1 MVENAHRSSTAVLM
15 RLSRLRTWPASI
27 PAAAWMVAPILVFSA
42 MLRFADVSKRGLVYW
57 DEGKF
62 ALEGIRLQSVLG
74 HLCCGGA
81 SQVAGKAVGTA
92 KPTHALLIALAY
104 GALGVHDYSPLLL
117 NATASVLEVAVL
129 YALARHFFG
138 SGTALLAAL
147 FLGVSQ
153 YDVIYAR
160 SALSES
166 DANLVFL
173 GGVLVWSYGRRYE
186 PQQRAWLCTD
196 RLIYPAMAGTLMGVA
211 FTINYRLLVYIVA
224 IVGLDLMWGRHQRE
238 RRRTIGAVS
247 VWAGTLLLAPILWEV
262 IGLLF
267 QAHGTIIFRN
277 EISRLPTSYFQEV
290 FYQLHGGRQSVFR
303 FSPFIYLE
311 WYIVRQG
318 WLMLIL
324 VLLGAGIAAVR
335 RTLPC
340 MMALIAIG
348 LPYLVYM
355 FAPIAVPRNLDA
367 ALPFS
372 SLLAAGAVVSMVS
385 QTRPVGLWR
394 VMLLAGVIVI
404 AGLGFSRSWNLV
416 SERSGFALA
425 TQYVQQ
431 HAGGR
436 TLANNELMVFYLR
449 GNGVH
454 CNAPRLPKSLSR
466 LAAAVGAGFGL
477 VVIEGYSPHMNRH
490 LRAYAR
496 VVARYE
502 AVGPLDLEE
511 DPIASE
517 NGDPPARN
525 ATQRYVYVFRVDR
538 SHLPPARAA
547 DAPTCSVDRLV

>member
-1 MVENAHRSSTAVLM
+1 MVV
-15 RLSRLRTWPASI
+15 
-27 PAAAWMVAPILVFSA
+27 PILVFSA

-62 ALEGIRLQSVLG
+62 ALEGVRLQSVLE

-81 SQVAGKAVGTA
+81 SQIAGKAVGTA
-92 KPTHALLIALAY
+92 KPSHALLIALAY
-104 GALGVHDYSPLLL
+104 GALGVHDYSPVLL

-166 DANLVFL
+166 DANLVFFS
-173 GGVLVWSYGRRYE
+173 GVLVWSRGWRHE
-186 PQQRAWLCTD
+186 PERRAWLRPD
-196 RLIYPAMAGTLMGVA
+196 RLTYLAMAGTLMGLA
-211 FTINYRLLVYIVA
+211 FTINYRLLVYIAA
-224 IVGLDLMWGRHQRE
+224 IVGLDLMWS
-238 RRRTIGAVS
+238 RRRGEWKTIRALS
-247 VWAGTLLLAPILWEV
+247 VWGGTLVLAPILWEV

-277 EISRLPTSYFQEV
+277 EISRQPTSYLQEV

-303 FSPFIYLE
+303 FSPLIYVE
-311 WYIVRQG
+311 WYVVRQG

-324 VLLGAGIAAVR
+324 VLIGAGIAAAR
-335 RTLPC
+335 RTLPW

-348 LPYLVYM
+348 LPYLVYV

-372 SLLAAGAVVSMVS
+372 ALLAAGAVVSMVS
-385 QTRPVGLWR
+385 QTRLVGLWR
-394 VMLLAGVIVI
+394 MVLLAGVIVI
-404 AGLGFSRSWNLV
+404 AGLGFSSSWNLV
-416 SERSGFALA
+416 SERSGFARA
-425 TQYVQQ
+425 ARYVQQ

-436 TLANNELMVFYLR
+436 ALANNELVVFYLR
-449 GNGVH
+449 GNGVR
-454 CNAPRLPKSLSR
+454 CTAPRLPRSLTR
-466 LAAAVGAGFGL
+466 LAAAVRAGFDL
-477 VVIEGYSPHMNRH
+477 VVIEGYSPRMSRH

-496 VVARYE
+496 VVARYR

-517 NGDPPARN
+517 NGDPPTRE
-525 ATQRYVYVFRVDR
+525 ATQRYVYVFRLDG
-538 SHLPPARAA
+538 SLLPPGQTAA
-547 DAPTCSVDRLV
+547 APTCSVDRLV

>member
-1 MVENAHRSSTAVLM
+1 
-15 RLSRLRTWPASI
+15 
-27 PAAAWMVAPILVFSA
+27 MVAPILVFSA
-42 MLRFADVSKRGLVYW
+42 VLRFADLSKRGLVYW

-74 HLCCGGA
+74 HLCCGGP
-81 SQVAGKAVGTA
+81 SEVAGKAVGTA

-104 GALGVHDYSPLLL
+104 GAMGVHDYSPLLL
-117 NATASVLEVAVL
+117 NATASVLEIVVL

-166 DANLVFL
+166 DANLVFF
-173 GGVLVWSYGRRYE
+173 GGILVWSWGWRQEPVRRS
-186 PQQRAWLCTD
+186 WLCTD
-196 RLIYPAMAGTLMGVA
+196 RLTYLAVAGTLMGAA
-211 FTINYRLLVYIVA
+211 FTINYRLLVYIATIVA
-224 IVGLDLMWGRHQRE
+224 VDLVWGRHQRG
-238 RRRTIGAVS
+238 RRRTIGAACA
-247 VWAGTLLLAPILWEV
+247 WAGTLLLAPILWEV
-262 IGLLF
+262 IGLLT
-267 QAHGTIIFRN
+267 QAHGTIIFRS
-277 EISRLPTSYFQEV
+277 EIDNRPTSYLQEV

-303 FSPFIYLE
+303 FSPLIYVE

-324 VLLGAGIAAVR
+324 VVIGAGIAFAR
-335 RTLPC
+335 RTLPW
-340 MMALIAIG
+340 MLALTAIG
-348 LPYLVYM
+348 LPYLIYV

-385 QTRPVGLWR
+385 QTRLVGLWR
-394 VMLLAGVIVI
+394 VILLAGVILT
-404 AGLGFSRSWNLV
+404 AGVGFSTSWNLV
-416 SERSGFALA
+416 SERSGFARA
-425 TQYVQQ
+425 AEYVQQ

-436 TLANNELMVFYLR
+436 ALANNELMVFYLR
-449 GNGVH
+449 GNGVR
-454 CNAPRLPKSLSR
+454 CTAPRLPKRLSR
-466 LAAAVGAGFGL
+466 LAAAVGDGFGL
-477 VVIEGYSPHMNRH
+477 VVIEGYSPRMSRH
-490 LRAYAR
+490 LRAHAR

-517 NGDPPARN
+517 NGDPPTRD

-538 SHLPPARAA
+538 THLPPAQPA
-547 DAPTCSVDRLV
+547 DAPTCRVDRLI